1 MSVKVS
7 DIDDKHFAA
16 LGAFFKPLGTSEM
29 KPDKTGFVQNRI
41 FLLIINKICAST
53 TKTNFSLFYSSNFL
67 FLRIAH
73 SSFTFFKLSGKMFIV
88 VLH

>member
-16 LGAFFKPLGTSEM
+16 LGAFFKPLSTSEM

-41 FLLIINKICAST
+41 LLLVINKICAST
-53 TKTNFSLFYSSNFL
+53 TKTNYFSFLQQQLFVYL
-67 FLRIAH
+67 DLCIL
-73 SSFTFFKLSGKMFIV
+73 LSLSLSCCVGRCS
-88 VLH
+88 